1 MNASGNPWRDPF
13 QQNYIYSLSCIWFF
27 TPMGFGSDT
36 FLKRVKMPGRQ
47 RNMTGTDLLVPSHWL
62 VMASP
67 NFYTGALRTYRD
79 LKILNTPTVQVHA
92 YITDLCLSVY
102 TFPPHVYNIIN
113 YTYISFEAYPGPVPK
128 KTVFPSSTLE
138 RLGDIERTA
147 SVTGLHSLLLF
158 PSPTASVGITRSP

>member
-1 MNASGNPWRDPF
+1 
-13 QQNYIYSLSCIWFF
+13 
-27 TPMGFGSDT
+27 MGFGSDT

-102 TFPPHVYNIIN
+102 TFPPHVYNII

-138 RLGDIERTA
+138 RLGDIERTNFSHWA
-147 SVTGLHSLLLF
+147 ALIVTVPKPDSICGDYKITINPVLEVDQYPVPKAKHLLQLLREVI
-158 PSPTASVGITRSP
+158 S